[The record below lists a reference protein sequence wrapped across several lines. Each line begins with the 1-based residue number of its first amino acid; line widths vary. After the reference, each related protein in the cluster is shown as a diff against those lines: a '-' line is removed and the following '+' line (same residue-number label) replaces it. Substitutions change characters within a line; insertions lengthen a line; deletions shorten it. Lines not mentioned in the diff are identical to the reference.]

1 MGSGAMAQFVC
12 LEAGFDS
19 AVNFCFPFTHFF
31 FYNPSFPQRMGLNFS
46 VNKVDPVAT
55 CFDLKLR
62 GREKLHCIVV
72 KWAGSEA
79 RDANL

>member
-1 MGSGAMAQFVC
+1 MGSGAMAWFVC

-19 AVNFCFPFTHFF
+19 AINFCFPFTHFF
-31 FYNPSFPQRMGLNFS
+31 LYNPSFPQQMVVNFS
-46 VNKVDPVAT
+46 INKVDPVEM
-55 CFDLKLR
+55 CFHLKLR
-62 GREKLHCIVV
+62 GREKLVV